1 MPRDGNSSTEGAL
14 TLPHPFLSR
23 LSPSADVG
31 IAVYLSLTGVLSV
44 AGNGV
49 VLTVFSRK
57 RSHLRPQ
64 ELMAM
69 NLAVCDFGYSLLGA
83 PFLISSSLA
92 HSWMWGHAGCVWY
105 GVQGFVFGIGS
116 LITTAL
122 ISLDR
127 CLKICSIRYG
137 QWVERRHIGLLIVG
151 VWLYTVTW
159 ALLPVFGFGSY
170 GPEPFGTSC
179 TIDWWR
185 MRFSRTDRLYVC
197 LIMTLCFG
205 LSTLT
210 IAGSYLAI
218 LIQVRRSGRSLAAIP
233 SSAVTHFSKEM
244 RLTKIAAVI
253 CSTFLLA
260 WTPYVIVSLYS
271 ALGGIKGRSEGE
283 GRGAGGFSNSTEQAE
298 SWSWGT
304 EYGNWTSDSHW
315 RTSPS
320 YGSDAG
326 LSSLPPEVS
335 VIPALLAKSHCVI
348 NPFIYQAMS
357 KEFRAD
363 VSDLLLGGRR
373 RRKRRIRSR
382 GREGREES
390 GSERAGVGGAAPTLG
405 PGWQTGRG
413 RE

>member
-23 LSPSADVG
+23 LSPSTDVG

-137 QWVERRHIGLLIVG
+137 QWVESRHIGLLIVG

-185 MRFSRTDRLYVC
+185 MRFSRTDRLYVG

-244 RLTKIAAVI
+244 RLTKITAVI

-271 ALGGIKGRSEGE
+271 ALGGIKGRS
-283 GRGAGGFSNSTEQAE
+283 
-298 SWSWGT
+298 
-304 EYGNWTSDSHW
+304 
-315 RTSPS
+315 
-320 YGSDAG
+320 

-390 GSERAGVGGAAPTLG
+390 GSERAGG
-405 PGWQTGRG
+405 
-413 RE
+413 EEC